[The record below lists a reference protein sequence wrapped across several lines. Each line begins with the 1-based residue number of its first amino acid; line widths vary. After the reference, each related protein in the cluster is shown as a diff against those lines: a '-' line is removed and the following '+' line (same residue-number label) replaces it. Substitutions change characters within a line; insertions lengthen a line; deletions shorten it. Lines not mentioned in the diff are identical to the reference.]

1 MTKNTIIEKKKINNS
16 IEECEAAYI
25 NAINI
30 LTKRHGA
37 NSKKLKNHHV
47 VADLMIESGIK
58 KNIAHTYLNDKEIST
73 EKFKKEKVAEL
84 KPKEKFNESKL
95 NANNFQDVQNGNE
108 KKKIENKPKSNI
120 FKLRSEKSK
129 LEKKGLKKLK
139 KNRISNKLRYK
150 IHIRI
155 KANNVFCILT
165 KRKTNKE
172 LHSCNAGSYKIP
184 TSKRK
189 LKHTYLL
196 ILNKFFLN
204 TRKIM
209 AEGMKE
215 IQKKRKERK
224 RIKPGV
230 HIVLSSPRYLR
241 RKVLRSIKY
250 HFRHRTS
257 PFLFEIKD
265 KKVFNGCRPPKKI
278 RKKRRFRRLYKE

>member
-1 MTKNTIIEKKKINNS
+1 MEKQGIDQASANK
-16 IEECEAAYI
+16 Y
-25 NAINI
+25 
-30 LTKRHGA
+30 L
-37 NSKKLKNHHV
+37 NSKNISSSSHKTKLD
-47 VADLMIESGIK
+47 ADAL
-58 KNIAHTYLNDKEIST
+58 
-73 EKFKKEKVAEL
+73 
-84 KPKEKFNESKL
+84 
-95 NANNFQDVQNGNE
+95 QDVQNVNE
-108 KKKIENKPKSNI
+108 KIENKPKSNT
-120 FKLRSEKSK
+120 FKIRREKRK
-129 LEKKGLKKLK
+129 LEKKGLRKRKN
-139 KNRISNKLRYK
+139 NRISKKLIYK

-155 KANNVFCILT
+155 KSNNVFCILT

-278 RKKRRFRRLYKE
+278 RKKRRFRTLYK